1 MLPRRILIFFSDTG
15 GGHRAA
21 AEALREA
28 FQARFADAYDVRLA
42 DGILKGARWPLSL
55 APKAYLPTTN
65 ETPWAYGAVFHITN
79 TRWGRARAMAIVD
92 RGTRSGIRRI
102 LLEQNPDL
110 VLTVHPLLTRT
121 PYRLLKAQ
129 AAKQHKTSAPFVT
142 VVTDLFD
149 AHGLW
154 FSAPADLCV
163 VPTVG
168 ARQRALSWNF
178 PADHLRVVGLPVSLK
193 FSSLYQTHESVSEI
207 RTRLGLAPDLF
218 TILLIG
224 GGEGMGPIA
233 EITRALAALELPFQL
248 VVITGRNSALRD
260 DLTQEYS
267 ANPPAQVRVRVEGF
281 VTNMPDWM
289 RASDLVIT
297 KAGPGTIMEALAAGC
312 PLLLSGNLPG
322 QEEGN
327 VSFVVE
333 NDAGVFRDTPESIAE
348 QVRAWLQPDDPTLAH
363 LRARASEL
371 ARPDAALEIA
381 SLVDGLMKGEKI

>member
-1 MLPRRILIFFSDTG
+1 MPPRRILIFFSDTG

-21 AEALREA
+21 AQALRDA

-55 APKAYLPTTN
+55 APQAYLPTTN
-65 ETPWAYGAVFHITN
+65 ETPWAYGAAFHFTN
-79 TRWGRARAMAIVD
+79 TRWGRARAATIID

-102 LLEQNPDL
+102 LLEQEPDL

-121 PYRLLKAQ
+121 PYRLFKALGAQ
-129 AAKQHKTSAPFVT
+129 QQRPAPFVT

-163 VPTVG
+163 VPTEG
-168 ARQRALSWNF
+168 ARQRALSWDF
-178 PADHLRVVGLPVSLK
+178 PADRIRVVGLPVSLK

-207 RTRLGLAPDLF
+207 RARLGLASGLF
-218 TILLIG
+218 TVLLIG

-233 EITRALAALELPFQL
+233 EITRALAEIKMPFQL
-248 VVITGRNSALRD
+248 AVITGRNSVLRD
-260 DLTQEYS
+260 DLTREFA
-267 ANPPAQVRVRVEGF
+267 ANPPAQAQVRVEGF

-297 KAGPGTIMEALAAGC
+297 KAGPGTIMEALAAGR

-333 NDAGVFRDTPESIAE
+333 NKAGVFRDTPESIAS
-348 QVRAWLQPDDPTLAH
+348 QVRAWLQPGSPALAH
-363 LRARASEL
+363 LRANASEL

-381 SLVDGLMKGEKI
+381 DLVDDLMKGEKI

>member
-1 MLPRRILIFFSDTG
+1 MPPRRILIFFSDTG

-21 AEALREA
+21 AEALRDA
-28 FQARFADAYDVRLA
+28 FKARFTDAYDVRLA

-65 ETPWAYGAVFHITN
+65 ETPWAYGAVFDFTN

-102 LLEQNPDL
+102 LLEQDPDL

-121 PYRLLKAQ
+121 PCRLFKAQ
-129 AAKQHKTSAPFVT
+129 AAKQHRPSAPFVT

-154 FSAPADLCV
+154 FSAPADLCI
-163 VPTVG
+163 VPTEG
-168 ARQRALSWNF
+168 ARQRALSWDF
-178 PADHLRVVGLPVSLK
+178 PADRLRVVGLPVSLK
-193 FSSLYQTHESVSEI
+193 FSSLYQTHESIPEI
-207 RTRLGLAPDLF
+207 RARLGLAPDLP
-218 TILLIG
+218 TVLLIG
-224 GGEGMGPIA
+224 GGEGMGPIS
-233 EITRALAALELPFQL
+233 EITRALAAIELEFQI

-260 DLTQEYS
+260 ELMQEYS
-267 ANPPAQVRVRVEGF
+267 ADPPAQVRVRVEGF

-297 KAGPGTIMEALAAGC
+297 KAGPGTIMEALAAGR

-333 NDAGVFRDTPESIAE
+333 NDAGVFRDTPESIAA
-348 QVRAWLQPDDPTLAH
+348 QVRAWLQPGNPTLAQ

-371 ARPDAALEIA
+371 ARPDAALKIVD
-381 SLVDGLMKGEKI
+381 LVDKLMQGEKI